1 MAGKVKIKLFM
12 PSTERDA
19 LGEVVGEPKLWR
31 EVWAEPTESGGSRR
45 TYAGRL
51 ASEHTLVLTTHWLP
65 DITLCT
71 EVEHEGRRRP
81 IDAIISEGFR
91 RKVHITLIDGAYD

>member
-1 MAGKVKIKLFM
+1 MAGKLLIKLYL
-12 PSTERDA
+12 PNTERDY
-19 LGEVVGEPKLWR
+19 LGEVTGSPILWR

-51 ASEHTLVLTTHWLP
+51 ASEHTLVLTTHWQP
-65 DITLCT
+65 GIERCT
-71 EVEHEGRRRP
+71 NVEVEGRMRP
-81 IDAIISEGFR
+81 IEAIVREGFR